1 MPELFKFDSFVNSLD
16 KSQVFKKSILHF
28 TDVDNH
34 FFMQLFMGLSTVNLT
49 DKKYKTKMQK
59 KL

>member
-16 KSQVFKKSILHF
+16 KSQVFKKSILRF

-49 DKKYKTKMQK
+49 DKKF
-59 KL
+59 